1 MIGDDDSMGG
11 GEISLSLLLGLS
23 LSLVFGR
30 FLIPRLEE
38 LNVGQQIRPEGPESH
53 KKKSGTP
60 TMGGI
65 IFISAIII
73 SRIIVYLYK
82 KTIPSKEELLV
93 LGLMVSYG
101 LIGFVDDYRKVKL
114 GRSLGLRARE
124 KFALQVLFAVL
135 FLWGVPEMNTE
146 ATLPFIG
153 STWEMGWLYPLFA
166 LVLILGTANGMN
178 FTDGLDGLAAGVASI
193 GLLAYFVII
202 TFIISPAYGKAIG
215 DLSSLALC
223 SVGALLGFLYY
234 NHHPARVFMGDLGSL
249 ALGGLLAGFAICTRT
264 EMAFPFI
271 VAVQFVEVV
280 SVILQVA
287 SFQLFGK
294 RIFKMTPIHHHFEL
308 LGWSERKVVL
318 LFWCFSFVMAIIGV
332 ASLLRM

>member
-1 MIGDDDSMGG
+1 MCIRD
-11 GEISLSLLLGLS
+11 
-23 LSLVFGR
+23 R
-30 FLIPRLEE
+30 

-153 STWEMGWLYPLFA
+153 STCLLYTSRC
-166 LVLILGTANGMN
+166 V
-178 FTDGLDGLAAGVASI
+178 
-193 GLLAYFVII
+193 
-202 TFIISPAYGKAIG
+202 
-215 DLSSLALC
+215 
-223 SVGALLGFLYY
+223 
-234 NHHPARVFMGDLGSL
+234 
-249 ALGGLLAGFAICTRT
+249 
-264 EMAFPFI
+264 
-271 VAVQFVEVV
+271 
-280 SVILQVA
+280 
-287 SFQLFGK
+287 
-294 RIFKMTPIHHHFEL
+294 
-308 LGWSERKVVL
+308 
-318 LFWCFSFVMAIIGV
+318 
-332 ASLLRM
+332 

>member
-1 MIGDDDSMGG
+1 VIGDDGYMDG

-65 IFISAIII
+65 IFISAIIV
-73 SRIIVYLYK
+73 SRVIVYLYK
-82 KTIPSKEELLV
+82 KTVPSKEELLI

-101 LIGFVDDYRKVKL
+101 LIGFIDDYRKVKL

-124 KFALQVLFAVL
+124 KFALQFLFAVL
-135 FLWGVPEMNTE
+135 FLWGMPEMN
-146 ATLPFIG
+146 ARVTLPFSG
-153 STWEMGWLYPLFA
+153 STWDMGWLYPLFA

-202 TFIISPAYGKAIG
+202 TFIISPGYGKAMG
-215 DLSSLALC
+215 GLSSLALC
-223 SVGALLGFLYY
+223 SVGALLGFFYY
-234 NHHPARVFMGDLGSL
+234 NHHPAKVFMGDLGSL

-264 EMAFPFI
+264 EMVFPFI

-308 LGWSERKVVL
+308 LGWNERKVVL

-332 ASLLRM
+332 ASLLGI